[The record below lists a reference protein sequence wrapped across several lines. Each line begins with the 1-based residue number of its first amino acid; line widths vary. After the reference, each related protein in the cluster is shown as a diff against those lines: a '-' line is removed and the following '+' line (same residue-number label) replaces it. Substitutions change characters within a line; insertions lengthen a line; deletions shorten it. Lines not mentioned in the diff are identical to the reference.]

1 MDALNLLKTIFTA
14 TNLIFM
20 FLGMAAGTVIGAL
33 PGLTA
38 TMGVAI
44 LLPLTFGMDSV
55 TGMLTLLA
63 VYCGGIYGGSIT
75 AILIKAPGTPASAAT
90 VLDGYPMSRRG
101 EGGNALYAALI
112 SSVIGGIFS
121 CIMLIFFAP
130 KLAQA
135 ALKFG
140 SPEYFSLALFGLTV
154 ISVATSKNAFKGL
167 MMASVG
173 LLITMIGIDPIEG
186 VTRFTFGSTN
196 LSSGIALVPAMLGA
210 FALTEVYVKVRDGD
224 LSAGPAAGYS
234 KASLKARDLLKYW
247 KTILKASCIGTFIGA
262 VPGTGAAISSFL
274 SYNEAKRA
282 SKDPESFGKG
292 NIEGVIASET
302 ANNAVTGATLIPLLT
317 LGIPGDSVTAILI
330 GALMMQGIVPGPTL
344 FVDDVYWVYAIM
356 GGLVIINLIMF
367 LEGKFFCR
375 FFINVT
381 KIPANVLIAVIMIL
395 CVLGSF
401 AVNNAVFD
409 VKVTLVFGILC
420 YVLSRLD
427 FPMTPLVISMVLGS
441 LAERNLRQSLVM
453 SRGSFSIFLSR
464 PISVMFLAV
473 TFLLLAV
480 SVWKSLKESS
490 KKSMEEVLLEEAGRV
505 LEEADRDT
513 AGKTSQSGKV
523 GKEK

>member
-1 MDALNLLKTIFTA
+1 MDAFYVMKTIFTV
-14 TNLIFM
+14 TNLLFM
-20 FLGMAAGTVIGAL
+20 LLGMAAGTIIGAL

-75 AILIKAPGTPASAAT
+75 AVLIKAPGTPASAAT
-90 VLDGYPMSRRG
+90 VLDGYPMASRG
-101 EGGNALYAALI
+101 EGGNALYAALV

-154 ISVATSKNAFKGL
+154 ISIATSKNAFKGL
-167 MMASVG
+167 MMASTG

-186 VTRFTFGSTN
+186 VTRFTFGVTS

-210 FALTEVYVKVRDGD
+210 FALTELFAKMRDSDQVSGAATRYNKAD
-224 LSAGPAAGYS
+224 L
-234 KASLKARDLLKYW
+234 KIKDVLKYW
-247 KTILKASCIGTFIGA
+247 KTILKSSCIGTFIGA

-274 SYNEAKRA
+274 AYNEAKRA
-282 SKDPESFGKG
+282 SKEPETFGKG

-344 FVDDVYWVYAIM
+344 FTENVYWVYAIM
-356 GGLVIINLIMF
+356 GGLLIVNILMF
-367 LEGKFFCR
+367 FEGKFFCR
-375 FFINVT
+375 FFVNVT
-381 KIPANVLIAVIMIL
+381 KIPVNVLIALIMVL

-401 AVNNAVFD
+401 AVNNTVFD

-453 SRGSFSIFLSR
+453 SGGSFSIFFTR
-464 PISVMFLAV
+464 PISVAFLLV
-473 TFLLLAV
+473 TFILLAV
-480 SVWKSLKESS
+480 SVWKTLEESS
-490 KKSMEEVLLEEAGRV
+490 KKSVEEILTEAAERSMEAADKNAGNTISDNER
-505 LEEADRDT
+505 
-513 AGKTSQSGKV
+513 
-523 GKEK
+523 KEKK

>member
-1 MDALNLLKTIFTA
+1 MVETITSIFTV
-14 TNLIFM
+14 TNILFM
-20 FLGMAAGTVIGAL
+20 LLGMAAGTIIGAL

-44 LLPLTFGMDSV
+44 ILPLTFGLDSI

-90 VLDGYPMSRRG
+90 VLDGYPLSCRG
-101 EGGNALYAALI
+101 EGGNALYAALV
-112 SSVIGGIFS
+112 SSTIGGIFS
-121 CIMLIFFAP
+121 CFMLIFLAP

-154 ISVATSKNAFKGL
+154 ISVATNKNAFKGL

-173 LLITMIGIDPIEG
+173 LLITTIGIDPIEG
-186 VTRFTFGSTN
+186 VTRFTFGVTN
-196 LSSGIALVPAMLGA
+196 LTSGIALVPAMLGA
-210 FALTEVYVKVRDGD
+210 FAVTELFSKICAADRETLTPV
-224 LSAGPAAGYS
+224 AAYS
-234 KASLKARDLLKYW
+234 KPTLKSRDVLRYW
-247 KTILKASCIGTFIGA
+247 KTLLKSSCMGTFIGA

-274 SYNEAKRA
+274 AYNEARRA
-282 SKDPESFGKG
+282 SKEPESFGKG

-330 GALMMQGIVPGPTL
+330 GALMMQGIIPGPTL
-344 FVDDVYWVYAIM
+344 FTENSYWVHAIM
-356 GGLVIINLIMF
+356 GGLLIVNLIMF

-381 KIPANVLIAVIMIL
+381 RVPSDLLLAIIMVL
-395 CVLGSF
+395 CVLGAFS
-401 AVNNAVFD
+401 VNNAVFD
-409 VKVTLVFGILC
+409 VKVTLVFGVMCYILTK
-420 YVLSRLD
+420 LE

-453 SRGSFSIFLSR
+453 SGGSPLIFITR
-464 PISVMFLAV
+464 PISVA
-473 TFLLLAV
+473 FLLVTVALLIISFYKTV
-480 SVWKSLKESS
+480 KESF
-490 KKSMEEVLLEEAGRV
+490 KKSVDEILVEAANQAMRQADEDCGGRNNK
-505 LEEADRDT
+505 
-513 AGKTSQSGKV
+513 G
-523 GKEK
+523 